1 MRVKQAAVFLLGLY
15 VCLVATIAHRHTAVW
30 GGMTVPWGVIL
41 AVVGSYA
48 TARGAGTVVR
58 SGTVWFV
65 MGWALGLI
73 LPMLAPGDSYLV
85 AEDALGLTFMAAGV
99 GSLAIA
105 AVRAPRLSG

>member
-1 MRVKQAAVFLLGLY
+1 MRIGRAAVFLLGLY
-15 VCLVATIAHRHTAVW
+15 VCLAATIAHRHTAEW
-30 GGMTVPWGVIL
+30 GGVTVPWGVIL
-41 AVVGSYA
+41 AVGGSYA
-48 TARGAGTVVR
+48 TARGAEAIVR

-65 MGWALGLI
+65 MGWVLGLV

-105 AVRAPRLSG
+105 AVRAPRLSE

>member
-1 MRVKQAAVFLLGLY
+1 MSFGRAAVFLLGLY
-15 VCLVATIAHRHTAVW
+15 VCLAATIAHRHTAEW
-30 GGMTVPWGVIL
+30 GGVTVPWGVIL

-48 TARGAGTVVR
+48 TARGAEAVVR

-65 MGWALGLI
+65 LGWALGLVV
-73 LPMLAPGDSYLV
+73 PMLAPGDSYLV
-85 AEDALGLTFMAAGV
+85 AQDGLGLTFMAAGV